1 MCCSWVGAVAAPP
14 PRERQGGQFPRGLSP
29 KLTPGETEA
38 QGRSL
43 QAAVLNPLPSP
54 ALSPAELGEEEES
67 CCPHRGGPG
76 PRMLAPVAPP
86 APSILQPLRL
96 RPTPLPVT
104 LCTVTVSA
112 QAQSQGSPAAA
123 PAPGGTRPAGTPPLG
138 PTLLPG
144 GRSHA
149 PRPRAGSRRG
159 AGGTLP
165 ACGAGVLGIH
175 NSMGGIGPAC
185 QRGQEPGQPSPP
197 LPPPGTHFA
206 IFKSDWINLF
216 GHRALSCSVLGGWGE
231 DPGTEHLP
239 PRAP

>member
-104 LCTVTVSA
+104 PCTVTVSA

-123 PAPGGTRPAGTPPLG
+123 PAPGGTRPAGTPPLRANPAARG
-138 PTLLPG
+138 
-144 GRSHA
+144 SF
-149 PRPRAGSRRG
+149 PRAEATGRESPWGRRQPASLRGRG
-159 AGGTLP
+159 AG
-165 ACGAGVLGIH
+165 
-175 NSMGGIGPAC
+175 
-185 QRGQEPGQPSPP
+185 
-197 LPPPGTHFA
+197 
-206 IFKSDWINLF
+206 
-216 GHRALSCSVLGGWGE
+216 
-231 DPGTEHLP
+231 DP
-239 PRAP
+239 